1 MNRTPL
7 QLLIVEDEAAHVEA
21 IRRAFDQASF
31 KTDIQAVGTLREYRE
46 RIAAQPPDLA
56 LVDLNFPDGRATE
69 VLTHPAADAPFPIL
83 VMTAFGSHQTV
94 VEVMKA
100 GALDYVVKSPEAFA
114 AMPQTVTR
122 ALREWQLLQNQ
133 KRGETALRAREHSYA
148 TLVKN
153 ISGAVYRCRN
163 DADWTVDFISDG
175 CLAITGYQP
184 DEIVGSRVTSLG
196 ALMHPDDAAAVWEK
210 CQANLAAHRACNNEY
225 RLTHRNGEVR
235 WVWDQAQGIYAES
248 GELLSIEGLL
258 TDITARKRTEEALA
272 AATDLLE
279 RTNVLAKVGGWNL
292 DLLNLKL
299 AWTLETYRIHEV
311 DPPVESTLDQAINFY
326 APEARPVIRA
336 AVQAGMDHGKPWDHE
351 LPLITAK
358 GRRIWVRAQGSAVM
372 EDGKVVMLHGVLQ
385 DITERKQAEAALRES
400 EARARNAAK
409 RQNAILNALPAHIAL
424 IDPEGVIL
432 SINEAWRRFA
442 TANFL
447 QSADC
452 CVGRNYLSVCE
463 KATGE
468 CSNEAHEVVLGLREV
483 LAGRKQE
490 FAIEYPCHS
499 PTEKRWFRLM
509 VTPLHEDRPEG
520 AVVMH
525 INVTERKQA
534 EAAVRESESKFRAI
548 FEQAAVGVAQVAP
561 DGRWLDANQRL
572 CEIVGYTR
580 EELLGGTFQDITHPD
595 DLEADLAFVRRMLAD
610 EIATY
615 AMEKRYQRK
624 DGSLVWIHLTVS
636 LVREPSGEPK
646 YFISVVQDIAS
657 RKLAETALQESERRL
672 HTLFNASPA
681 AICVN
686 TVETGRVL
694 DVNEQFTRFL
704 GFARE
709 ELVGR
714 TILDLNLWMDPA
726 ARAPLMA
733 RLLVEK
739 LLQNVEAQFRRK
751 SGEVRD
757 VLVSCELTQL
767 AGETEPVTISMFID
781 VTERK
786 QAEAALRESEER
798 LRLAVRASHVGLWDW
813 DLRSN
818 QVVFSREWKLQLGFE
833 EHEIANE
840 FSEWERRVHPEDLAP
855 TMACVER
862 VLAGPG
868 DEHEVEFRMRH
879 KDGSWRWIYTRGEVF
894 RDEKGQPVRMLGCH
908 VDITERQRGE
918 AALRK
923 LARRLLRAEDDE
935 RRRIAKEL
943 HDSTAQDLVAVLLNL
958 GTLRETLPA
967 LATESAQIIE
977 DSVALL
983 ESSANDVRT
992 LSYILHP
999 PRLDETGLPGALAEY
1014 AAGLGRRADIRLGV
1028 EVAPD
1033 FGRLPDEMEIALFR
1047 VAQESLGNVVR
1058 HSGSDRATIRL
1069 AREEGSVVLEI
1080 GDFGHGMPPEMLE
1093 QTGVRGVGI
1102 AGMRERLQY
1111 LGGRLEIDSGSGGTT
1126 VRAVL
1131 PWKGHP
1137 K

>member
-69 VLTHPAADAPFPIL
+69 VLTHPAVDAPFPIL

-133 KRGETALRAREHSYA
+133 KQGETALRAREHSYA

-153 ISGAVYRCRN
+153 ISGAVYRCRH

-184 DEIVGSRVTSLG
+184 DEIVGSRVTTLG

-235 WVWDQAQGIYAES
+235 WVWDQAQGIY
-248 GELLSIEGLL
+248 GENGALLSIEGLL
-258 TDITARKRTEEALA
+258 TDITERKRTEEALA

-299 AWTLETYRIHEV
+299 TWTLETYRIQEV
-311 DPPVESTLDQAINFY
+311 DPPMEPTLDQAINFY
-326 APEARPVIRA
+326 APEARPVVRA
-336 AVQAGMDHGKPWDHE
+336 ALQAGMDNGKPWDHE

-358 GRRIWVRAQGSAVM
+358 GRRIWVRAQGSAAM

-385 DITERKQAEAALRES
+385 DITERKQAEEA
-400 EARARNAAK
+400 ARAAAH
-409 RQNAILNALPAHIAL
+409 RQTAILNALPAHIAL

-509 VTPLHEDRPEG
+509 VTPLHEDRREG

-525 INVTERKQA
+525 IDITERRRA
-534 EAAVRESESKFRAI
+534 EAAMHESEERFRAI
-548 FEQAAVGVAQVAP
+548 FERAAVGVAQVAP
-561 DGRWLDANQRL
+561 DGRWLDANQQL

-580 EELLGGTFQDITHPD
+580 EELLSGTFQAITHPD
-595 DLEADLAFVRRMLAD
+595 DLEADLGYVRRVLAG
-610 EIATY
+610 EIQSY
-615 AMEKRYQRK
+615 FMEKRYVRK
-624 DGSLVWIHLTVS
+624 DGTLVWIHLTVS
-636 LVREPSGEPK
+636 LVREAAGAPK
-646 YFISVVQDIAS
+646 YFISVVQDIS
-657 RKLAETALQESERRL
+657 LRKR
-672 HTLFNASPA
+672 
-681 AICVN
+681 
-686 TVETGRVL
+686 
-694 DVNEQFTRFL
+694 
-704 GFARE
+704 
-709 ELVGR
+709 
-714 TILDLNLWMDPA
+714 
-726 ARAPLMA
+726 
-733 RLLVEK
+733 
-739 LLQNVEAQFRRK
+739 
-751 SGEVRD
+751 
-757 VLVSCELTQL
+757 
-767 AGETEPVTISMFID
+767 
-781 VTERK
+781 
-786 QAEAALRESEER
+786 AEAGLRESEER
-798 LRLAVRASHVGLWDW
+798 LRLAVQASNVGLWDW

-840 FSEWERRVHPEDLAP
+840 FSEWERRVHPDDLAP
-855 TMACVER
+855 TMACVRR

-879 KDGSWRWIYTRGEVF
+879 KDGSWRWIYTRGEVS

-918 AALRK
+918 AVLRK

-943 HDSTAQDLVAVLLNL
+943 HDSTAQELVAVILNL

-967 LATESAQIIE
+967 LAPEPAQIIE

-999 PRLDETGLPGALAEY
+999 PRLDETGLPGALTEY
-1014 AAGLGRRADIRLGV
+1014 AAGLGRRAGIRLGV

-1033 FGRLPDEMEIALFR
+1033 FGRLPDDMEIALFR

-1058 HSGSDRATIRL
+1058 HSESDRATIRL

-1111 LGGRLEIDSGSGGTT
+1111 LGGRLEIASASSGTT

-1131 PWKGHP
+1131 PLKEHP